1 MSVDFSINE
10 DLFVCPHCEKK
21 YKKKIPYEK
30 HILNCKHKPFDIST
44 PNNEPIT
51 ETNDGLSKPKNILT
65 NFFSSSVPKNDPS
78 TTPSVVNIQK
88 LRDELLNLCI
98 NNNIDLNKPVDGFC
112 NNFTEKINSMSV
124 DELKMR
130 IIQAKKVLNDK
141 MDYKLSN
148 QILNIS
154 NLVIGKFLN
163 CLDELNQEVEKD
175 LLLKD
180 SVKTVCSESIL
191 NKLTPT
197 TKIGALYSLNI
208 ASAMNKAKDRIE
220 KEKEK
225 ELNEL
230 SNENLNNNV

>member
-10 DLFVCPHCEKK
+10 DLFVCPYCEKK

-30 HILNCKHKPFDIST
+30 HILNCSKNKNFDINT
-44 PNNEPIT
+44 PPNEIQ
-51 ETNDGLSKPKNILT
+51 EEKEKPKSLLT
-65 NFFSSSVPKNDPS
+65 NFFSTKEQPLQTD
-78 TTPSVVNIQK
+78 NIQK
-88 LRDELLNLCI
+88 LRDELLNLCV
-98 NNNIDLNKPVDGFC
+98 NNNIDLNKPIN

-154 NLVIGKFLN
+154 NLIIGKFLN
-163 CLDELNQEVEKD
+163 CLDELNTEVEKD

-180 SVKTVCSESIL
+180 SVKSVCSESIL

-220 KEKEK
+220 TEKQKEAST
-225 ELNEL
+225 LCDANEL
-230 SNENLNNNV
+230 KEV